1 MRTRP
6 SSKALALLVFSEV
19 GFHAFDPEAD
29 FDVRFYL
36 ERCPEE
42 DSVRAMSYDLL
53 RRAYRLA
60 GRESPDFPTLPF
72 AKVPRRPYNQ
82 AMVRAA
88 EDLFP
93 DSTLAAGLSELGRGM
108 YPHFASTMIGKA
120 IFSIAGKDLPTIG
133 RLAPRAYAVSN
144 ERGTVEAVHT
154 RAGLVHARYIDV
166 WDPIPFTC
174 GIWLG
179 GLELCS
185 IPAESLEIDIR
196 GPVDYDIRAVY

>member
-1 MRTRP
+1 M
-6 SSKALALLVFSEV
+6 

-36 ERCPEE
+36 DHCPAE
-42 DSVRAMSYDLL
+42 DSVRAMSYDLI
-53 RRAYRLA
+53 RRAYERA
-60 GRESPDFPTLPF
+60 GRVSPDFPTLPF
-72 AKVPRRPYNQ
+72 AKVPRLAYNQ

-88 EDLFP
+88 EELFP
-93 DSTLAAGLSELGRGM
+93 NATLAAGLAKLGRGM

-120 IFSIAGKDLPTIG
+120 IFSIAGRDLPTIG

-144 ERGTVEAVHT
+144 ERGTVETIHA
-154 RAGLVHARYIDV
+154 RAGLVHSRYADV
-166 WDPIPFTC
+166 WDPVPFTC

-185 IPAESLEIDIR
+185 IPPEALEIEVR
-196 GPVDYDIRAVY
+196 GPVDYDVRAVY